1 MLWSVLLFNVLLIKY
16 SYPLCFSANDND
28 MTMDEGMA
36 FTIGEL
42 PFELYAVKCQ
52 KLTKVLIRSRTVT
65 TSHIMDPV

>member
-1 MLWSVLLFNVLLIKY
+1 
-16 SYPLCFSANDND
+16 

-42 PFELYAVKCQ
+42 PFELYAVKRQ